1 MSNNT
6 PPRIYNKAGQRVQ
19 VQDKSWYTVQASG
32 DAEQRT
38 IEVFVYGEIGY
49 WGITASQFVQDLR
62 AMDDGVSPVI
72 VAFNSVGGD
81 LFDGLAMHNALS
93 RLGERC
99 TGRIDALAASAASV
113 AVCGAHKVVIA
124 SNAMLMIH
132 NPWTYAA
139 GDADSFRKV
148 ADVLDQTMEA
158 IIAAYK
164 SKAPDINEEA
174 LRDMVAAET
183 WLTASEAVALGLA
196 DEVGDGIQV
205 KACLG
210 QGSVMQRY
218 QHTPAEL
225 LAQLDD
231 EAVNVLTDCEA
242 TPDQSEEAPEPAPEL
257 EPHDPTA
264 PVVDSAK
271 LALMITQR
279 CAESGISNLVA
290 PLLSSTKLE
299 SEEIVQAGL
308 TRAKAVHDLCVAAR
322 LPEFSAE
329 YVAAG
334 LDAPAVRARLFDK
347 IVSSGNGFE
356 IDNSLPLNQDP
367 APKVLAKQ
375 PDPPSIWA
383 ARQAAHVGPSK
394 SAKGARA

>member
-1 MSNNT
+1 
-6 PPRIYNKAGQRVQ
+6 
-19 VQDKSWYTVQASG
+19 VQDKTWYALEANG
-32 DAEQRT
+32 EAAERV
-38 IEVFVYGEIGY
+38 IEVFVYGEIGA
-49 WGITASQFVQDLR
+49 WGITANQFVQDLR

-72 VAFNSVGGD
+72 AAFNSIGGD

-124 SNAMLMIH
+124 ANAMLMIH

-139 GDADSFRKV
+139 GDAEDFRKV

-164 SKAPDINEEA
+164 AKAPEIDEVE
-174 LRDMVAAET
+174 LRRLVAAET
-183 WLTASEAVALGLA
+183 WLTANEAVALGLA
-196 DEVGDGIQV
+196 DEVGDGIKV

-210 QGSVMQRY
+210 QGGVLQRY
-218 QHTPAEL
+218 QHAPAEL
-225 LAQLDD
+225 LAQLD
-231 EAVNVLTDCEA
+231 E
-242 TPDQSEEAPEPAPEL
+242 PPESDPEL
-257 EPHDPTA
+257 EPVDPA
-264 PVVDSAK
+264 PTPPVIDAAK

-279 CAESGISNLVA
+279 CAEAGISNLVA
-290 PLLSSTKLE
+290 PLLSSTNLE

-308 TRAKAVHDLCVAAR
+308 TRAKAVNDLCVAAR

-334 LDAPAVRARLFDK
+334 LDAAAVRARLFDK
-347 IVSSGNGFE
+347 LVGSGKGFE
-356 IDNSLPLNQDP
+356 IDNSLPLDADP
-367 APKVLAKQ
+367 PPKVQAKQ
-375 PDPPSIWA
+375 IDQPSIWS
-383 ARQAAHVGPSK
+383 ARQAART
-394 SAKGARA
+394 AKPQTATGARR